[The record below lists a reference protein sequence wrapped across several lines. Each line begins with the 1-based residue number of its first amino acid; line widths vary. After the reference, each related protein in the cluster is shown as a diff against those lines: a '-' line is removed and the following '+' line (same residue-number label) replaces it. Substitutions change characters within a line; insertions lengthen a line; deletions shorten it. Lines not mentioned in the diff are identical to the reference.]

1 MFCECKLDYCIS
13 DKISDHAGAGS
24 VKVKGPVNQ
33 QVVGVLN
40 KVLAWIMEWLTG
52 RRQKVV
58 LNGKKSEWG
67 GDL

>member
-1 MFCECKLDYCIS
+1 M
-13 DKISDHAGAGS
+13 KIIDHAGS
-24 VKVKGPVNQ
+24 VNACEGTSEPTDWSGG
-33 QVVGVLN
+33 VVN

-67 GDL
+67 VDGSVPDL

>member
-1 MFCECKLDYCIS
+1 MEYCIS
-13 DKISDHAGAGS
+13 DKISDHAGS

-67 GDL
+67 GDGSVPDL